1 MGVLRIKFG
10 GVCAC
15 SLVLLPAISASASS
29 NWTDVASDSMADTPY
44 SSMGATFAD
53 VDGDGFD
60 DLLISS
66 GSLGGGPVYLFMND
80 GDGSFTQI
88 SNGFL
93 AEIHNVW
100 SPLVGDFDND
110 GDGDIFTI
118 GFGERCHLVRN
129 DDGIFNSVD
138 INDTFAIADNLYGRG
153 GAWVDTDAD
162 GLLDIMVSTNAAVP
176 WVGSDKLFRNA
187 GDSTFVDVTPE
198 VFGHYSVGRGV
209 AWCDFDNDGR
219 VDCYAAAGNG
229 CPCNWE
235 AQPLSWII
243 RAENRMLR
251 NLGDNEFEDVTTNV
265 TLDIDQARGVAA
277 GDYDNDGD
285 IDLYIANLAIVGG
298 EDGENNIGWIGGYN
312 TLLRNDGD
320 FQFTDVTPS
329 ALECYGGYRSCAFGD
344 VDNDG
349 DLDLM
354 MIAQSTNLTD
364 KLFENIDGGLDW
376 VRRDLDAFGSNEWQ
390 GHSGAACAISDY
402 DTDGDLDVFITYKTG
417 SNRLLRNDIDNE
429 NNWIQFDLEG
439 VQSNRDAVGARVIA
453 VSDTLVQIR
462 EVQTGTG
469 YWSQHSLVQHIG
481 LRHREVLDEVIIR
494 WPSGI
499 RQRYLDVP
507 AGHRYDVVECIE
519 CECGADLDLDFE
531 VDVLDLLVIID
542 QWGDCEE
549 CEADFNRDG
558 VIDILDLLVV
568 IDQWGDC
575 PEPEALTP

>member
-1 MGVLRIKFG
+1 MGFARIDFG
-10 GVCAC
+10 GMLVC
-15 SLVLLPAISASASS
+15 SFVLLPAIDTPAQ
-29 NWTDVASDSMADTPY
+29 WTNVASDSMADTPY
-44 SSMGATFAD
+44 ASMGATFAD
-53 VDGDGFD
+53 IDGDGFD

-66 GSLGGGPVYLFMND
+66 GSLGGGPIYLFMND
-80 GDGSFTQI
+80 RDGSFTQI

-93 AEIHNVW
+93 SEIHNVW

-129 DDGIFNSVD
+129 DDGVFSSVD
-138 INDTFAIADNLYGRG
+138 VNDTFSLAGNLYARG
-153 GAWVDTDAD
+153 GAWVDTDSD

-176 WVGSDKLFRNA
+176 NVGSDKLFRNY
-187 GDSTFVDVTPE
+187 GESEFGDVTPA

-235 AQPLSWII
+235 EQPSNWVTRAQ
-243 RAENRMLR
+243 NQMLR
-251 NLGDNEFEDVTTNV
+251 NLGNNEFENV
-265 TLDIDQARGVAA
+265 TNMVTIDIDQARGVAA

-285 IDLYIANLAIVGG
+285 IDLYIANLAIIGGEGG
-298 EDGENNIGWIGGYN
+298 EDNIGWIGGYN
-312 TLLRNDGD
+312 KLLRNDGD

-329 ALECYGGYRSCAFGD
+329 ELSCYGGYRSCAFGD

-376 VRRDLDAFGSNEWQ
+376 ARRDLDVFGDNEWQ
-390 GHSGAACAISDY
+390 GHSGAACALSDY
-402 DTDGDLDVFITYKTG
+402 DVDGDLDVFITYKTG
-417 SNRLLRNDIDNE
+417 SNRLLRNDLSAE

-439 VQSNRDAVGARVIA
+439 VRSNRDAVGARVV
-453 VSDTLVQIR
+453 VSAESLTQIR

-469 YWSQHSLVQHIG
+469 YWSQNSLVQHVG
-481 LRHREVLDEVIIR
+481 LRHRDMADEVIIR

-499 RQRYLDVP
+499 RQRYRNVP
-507 AGHRYDVVECIE
+507 AGHRYSVVECLE
-519 CECGADLDLDFE
+519 CECGADLDFDFE
-531 VDVLDLLVIID
+531 VDVLDLLVILD
-542 QWGDCEE
+542 QWGICSG
-549 CEADFNRDG
+549 CSADFNGDDG
-558 VIDILDLLVV
+558 VDILDLL
-568 IDQWGDC
+568 IILDQWGSC